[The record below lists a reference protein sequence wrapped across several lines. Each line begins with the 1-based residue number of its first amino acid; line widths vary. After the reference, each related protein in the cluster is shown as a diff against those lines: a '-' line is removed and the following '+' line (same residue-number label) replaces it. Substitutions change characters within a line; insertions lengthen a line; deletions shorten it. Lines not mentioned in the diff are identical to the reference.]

1 MVGIRGAAVVV
12 TAVAVTVTLLSGCEL
27 VATGG
32 QGAGPSE
39 PGTSTTAPAA
49 KPTTTTATPKP
60 SATPSVTPKPEPT
73 PTKTRPTA
81 LLAPGDKGEKVREL
95 QHRLCQLERY
105 AGSITGTYARDDQ
118 GVKGFQG
125 KRKFA
130 VTGEVDQR
138 TWSKLVAM
146 THRPTRAERHNILVA
161 GAGADE
167 VRFERGWPSAACR
180 PG

>member
-1 MVGIRGAAVVV
+1 MVGIRGAAVV
-12 TAVAVTVTLLSGCEL
+12 
-27 VATGG
+27 
-32 QGAGPSE
+32 
-39 PGTSTTAPAA
+39 
-49 KPTTTTATPKP
+49 PTTTTATPKP

-95 QHRLCQLERY
+95 QHRLRQLEWY
-105 AGSITGTYARDDQ
+105 AGSITGTYARTTTK

-138 TWSKLVAM
+138 TWSKWW
-146 THRPTRAERHNILVA
+146 R
-161 GAGADE
+161 
-167 VRFERGWPSAACR
+167 
-180 PG
+180 

>member
-1 MVGIRGAAVVV
+1 MVGIRGATVVV

-73 PTKTRPTA
+73 PTKTRPAA
-81 LLAPGDKGEKVREL
+81 LLAKGDKGEKVREL
-95 QHRLCQLERY
+95 QHRLRQLEWY
-105 AGSITGTYARDDQ
+105 FGSITGSYARSTTRA
-118 GVKGFQG
+118 VKGFQG
-125 KRKFA
+125 KRGFP
-130 VTGEVDQR
+130 VTGEVDRR
-138 TWSKLVAM
+138 TWSNSS
-146 THRPTRAERHNILVA
+146 P
-161 GAGADE
+161 
-167 VRFERGWPSAACR
+167 
-180 PG
+180 